1 MSLFYVIYL
10 SLRPILNDEIMRYG
24 NLSRQLSSLA
34 GPIFIETLLVMMLGA
49 VDTFMLS
56 RYSDNSVAAVGV
68 VNQLMNLVFL
78 LFEVISLGTSILCS
92 QYIGAGR
99 RDKVIQ
105 VVGISLIFNLLSG
118 MLMSLGLYSFA
129 DDLLHLMGLR
139 PDLMSD
145 GLPYMK
151 IVGGFAFLQAISLS
165 LSASL
170 RSADKAKYPMYV
182 SMVVNVLNIIGNYSL
197 IFGRFGMPALGVE
210 GAAISTSFC
219 RLVSVVL
226 LFVILFKKH
235 IPSFPKE
242 LFIPFPW
249 IELKNLLKIGIP
261 SAGEHFSYSLS
272 QVVITYFIN
281 MISNQALTTRTYIVN
296 IVMFTYIFALS
307 IAQGGAILIG
317 HLVGMKKIN
326 AAYTIGKRIMRLCTT
341 TSVTLALLTAVFGKH
356 ILGMLTTD
364 PWIISTGAAILW
376 IEVLLENGRALNLFG
391 VNSLRSAGDIYFPVL
406 VGIVVMWGVQV
417 VGSYILGISFGWG
430 LIAMWGVFALDENIR
445 GYIFLRRWNS
455 FRWVGKSFLEK

>member
-1 MSLFYVIYL
+1 
-10 SLRPILNDEIMRYG
+10 MRYG
-24 NLSRQLSSLA
+24 KLSRQLASLA
-34 GPIFIETLLVMMLGA
+34 GPIFIETLLVMTLGA

-99 RDKVIQ
+99 RDKVVQ
-105 VVGISLIFNLLSG
+105 VVGISLMFNLLSG
-118 MLMSLGLYSFA
+118 VILSSCLYFFA
-129 DDLLHLMGLR
+129 DDMLLLMGLR
-139 PDLMSD
+139 PDLMSE

-151 IVGGFAFLQAISLS
+151 IVGGFAFFQAISLS

-182 SMVVNVLNIIGNYSL
+182 SVVVNILNIIGNYTL
-197 IFGRFGMPALGVE
+197 IFGKFGMPALGVE
-210 GAAISTSFC
+210 GAAISTSVC
-219 RLVSVVL
+219 RFVSVVI
-226 LFVILFKKH
+226 LFAVLFKKH

-242 LFIPFPW
+242 LFTPFPW
-249 IELKNLLKIGIP
+249 VELKNLLKIGIP

-281 MISNQALTTRTYIVN
+281 MISNQALATRSYVVN

-317 HLVGMKKIN
+317 HLVGMKKIK
-326 AAYTIGKRIMRLCTT
+326 AAHAIGKRVMRLGVAM
-341 TSVTLALLTAVFGKH
+341 SVSLSLVTAIFGRH

-364 PWIISTGAAILW
+364 PWIISTGATILW
-376 IEVLLENGRALNLFG
+376 IEIILENGRALNFFG

-417 VGSYILGISFGWG
+417 VGSYVLGISLGWG
-430 LIAMWGVFALDENIR
+430 LIAMWAVFALDENIR
-445 GYIFLRRWNS
+445 GFIFLRRWNS
-455 FRWVGKSFLEK
+455 FKWVGKSFIK

>member
-1 MSLFYVIYL
+1 
-10 SLRPILNDEIMRYG
+10 MRFG
-24 NLSRQLSSLA
+24 NLSRQLASLA
-34 GPIFIETLLVMMLGA
+34 GPIFVETLLVMMLGA

-105 VVGISLIFNLLSG
+105 VVGISLLFNLLSG
-118 MLMSLGLYSFA
+118 LVLSICLHLFA
-129 DDLLHLMGLR
+129 DDMLILMGLR
-139 PDLMSD
+139 PDLMSE

-170 RSADKAKYPMYV
+170 RSADKARYPMYV
-182 SMVVNVLNIIGNYSL
+182 AIVVNILNIIGNYTL
-197 IFGRFGMPALGVE
+197 IFGKFGMPALGVE

-219 RLVSVVL
+219 RFVSVVIL
-226 LFVILFKKH
+226 LVVLFKKH

-242 LFIPFPW
+242 LFTPFPW

-272 QVVITYFIN
+272 QVVISYFIN
-281 MISNQALTTRTYIVN
+281 MISNQALATRSYVVN

-307 IAQGGAILIG
+307 MAQGGAILIG
-317 HLVGMKKIN
+317 HLVGMNKIR
-326 AAYTIGKRIMRLCTT
+326 AAYSIGKRIMRLGAAV
-341 TSVTLALLTAVFGKH
+341 SVSLSLLTALFGRH
-356 ILGMLTTD
+356 LLGMLTSD
-364 PWIISTGAAILW
+364 PWIISTGASILW
-376 IEVLLENGRALNLFG
+376 IEVILENGRALNFFG
-391 VNSLRSAGDIYFPVL
+391 VNSLRSAGDIYFPVI
-406 VGIVVMWGVQV
+406 VGIIVMWGIQV
-417 VGSYILGISFGWG
+417 VGSYIFGISLGWG
-430 LIAMWGVFALDENIR
+430 LIAMWVIFALDENIR
-445 GYIFLRRWNS
+445 GFIFVRRWNS
-455 FRWVGKSFLEK
+455 FRWVGRSFAVQKEDAYLK

>member
-1 MSLFYVIYL
+1 
-10 SLRPILNDEIMRYG
+10 MRYG
-24 NLSRQLSSLA
+24 NLSRQLASLA

-78 LFEVISLGTSILCS
+78 LFEVISIGTSILCS

-105 VVGISLIFNLLSG
+105 VVGISLIFNLVSG
-118 MLMSLGLYSFA
+118 LLISLGLYFFA
-129 DDLLHLMGLR
+129 GNLLQMMGLR
-139 PDLMSD
+139 PDLMSY

-151 IVGGFAFLQAISLS
+151 IVGGFGFLQAISLS

-197 IFGRFGMPALGVE
+197 IFGKFGMPALGVE
-210 GAAISTSFC
+210 GAAISTSLC
-219 RLVSVVL
+219 RFISVLL
-226 LFVILFKKH
+226 LFVILFRKH
-235 IPSFPKE
+235 ISSFPKK
-242 LFIPFPW
+242 LFTPFPW

-281 MISNQALTTRTYIVN
+281 MISNQALATRTYIVN
-296 IVMFTYIFALS
+296 IVMFTFIFSLS

-341 TSVTLALLTAVFGKH
+341 TSVSLALLTAVLGKH
-356 ILGMLTTD
+356 ILGLLTSD

-376 IEVLLENGRALNLFG
+376 VEILLENGRALNLFG
-391 VNSLRSAGDIYFPVL
+391 VNSLRSTGDIYFPVL

-417 VGSYILGISFGWG
+417 VGSYILGISLGWG
-430 LIAMWGVFALDENIR
+430 LVAMWIVFALDENIR
-445 GYIFLRRWNS
+445 GFIFLRRWNS
-455 FRWVGKSFLEK
+455 FRWVGKSFL

>member
-1 MSLFYVIYL
+1 
-10 SLRPILNDEIMRYG
+10 MRYG

-78 LFEVISLGTSILCS
+78 LFEVISIGTSILCS

-105 VVGISLIFNLLSG
+105 VVGISLIFNLFSG
-118 MLMSLGLYSFA
+118 MLLSLGLYSFA
-129 DDLLHLMGLR
+129 GSLLQMMGLR

-145 GLPYMK
+145 GLPYME

-197 IFGRFGMPALGVE
+197 IFGKFGMPALGVE
-210 GAAISTSFC
+210 GAAISTSLC
-219 RLVSVVL
+219 RFVSVVL

-242 LFIPFPW
+242 LFSPFLW

-281 MISNQALTTRTYIVN
+281 MISNHALATRSYIVN

-307 IAQGGAILIG
+307 IAQGGAILVG

-326 AAYTIGKRIMRLCTT
+326 AAYTIGKRIMRLGTA

-356 ILGMLTTD
+356 ILGMLTSD
-364 PWIISTGAAILW
+364 PWIISTGATILW
-376 IEVLLENGRALNLFG
+376 VEVLLENGRALNFFG

-417 VGSYILGISFGWG
+417 VGSYLFGISLGWG
-430 LIAMWGVFALDENIR
+430 LVAMWIVFALDENIR
-445 GYIFLRRWNS
+445 GFIFIRRWNS
-455 FRWVGKSFLEK
+455 FKWVGKGFL

>member
-1 MSLFYVIYL
+1 
-10 SLRPILNDEIMRYG
+10 MRYG
-24 NLSRQLSSLA
+24 KLSRQLASLA
-34 GPIFIETLLVMMLGA
+34 GPIFIETLLVMTLGA

-99 RDKVIQ
+99 RDKVVQ
-105 VVGISLIFNLLSG
+105 VVGISLMFNLLSG
-118 MLMSLGLYSFA
+118 VILSSCLYFFA
-129 DDLLHLMGLR
+129 DDMLLLMGLR
-139 PDLMSD
+139 PDLMSE

-151 IVGGFAFLQAISLS
+151 IVGGFAFFQAISLS

-182 SMVVNVLNIIGNYSL
+182 SVVVNILNIIGNYTL
-197 IFGRFGMPALGVE
+197 IFGKFGMPALGVE
-210 GAAISTSFC
+210 GAAISTSVC
-219 RLVSVVL
+219 RFVSVVI
-226 LFVILFKKH
+226 LFAVLFKKH

-242 LFIPFPW
+242 LFTPFPW
-249 IELKNLLKIGIP
+249 VELKNLLKIGIP

-281 MISNQALTTRTYIVN
+281 MISNQALATRSYVVN

-317 HLVGMKKIN
+317 HLVGMKKIK
-326 AAYTIGKRIMRLCTT
+326 AAHAIGKRVMRLGVAM
-341 TSVTLALLTAVFGKH
+341 SVSLSLVTAIFGRH

-364 PWIISTGAAILW
+364 PWIISTGATILW
-376 IEVLLENGRALNLFG
+376 IEILLENGRALNFFG

-417 VGSYILGISFGWG
+417 VGSYVLGISLGWG
-430 LIAMWGVFALDENIR
+430 LIAMWAVFALDENIR
-445 GYIFLRRWNS
+445 GFIFLRRWNS
-455 FRWVGKSFLEK
+455 FKWVGKSFIK

>member
-1 MSLFYVIYL
+1 
-10 SLRPILNDEIMRYG
+10 MRYG
-24 NLSRQLSSLA
+24 NLSRQLTSLA

-105 VVGISLIFNLLSG
+105 VVGISLIFNLFSG
-118 MLMSLGLYSFA
+118 ILISLGLYFFA
-129 DDLLHLMGLR
+129 DNLLHMMGLR

-182 SMVVNVLNIIGNYSL
+182 SMIVNVLNIIGNYSL
-197 IFGRFGMPALGVE
+197 IFGKFGMPALGVE
-210 GAAISTSFC
+210 GAAISTSLC
-219 RLVSVVL
+219 RFVSVL
-226 LFVILFKKH
+226 MLFVILFKKH
-235 IPSFPKE
+235 IPSFPKK
-242 LFIPFPW
+242 LFSPFPW

-281 MISNQALTTRTYIVN
+281 MISNEALATRTYIVN

-356 ILGMLTTD
+356 ILSMLTSD
-364 PWIISTGAAILW
+364 PWIISTGAVILW

-417 VGSYILGISFGWG
+417 VGSYILGISFAWG
-430 LIAMWGVFALDENIR
+430 LIAMWAVFALDENIR

-455 FRWVGKSFLEK
+455 FKWVGKSFLEN

>member
-1 MSLFYVIYL
+1 
-10 SLRPILNDEIMRYG
+10 MRYG
-24 NLSRQLSSLA
+24 KLSRQLASLA
-34 GPIFIETLLVMMLGA
+34 GPIFIETLLVMTLGA

-99 RDKVIQ
+99 RDKVVQ
-105 VVGISLIFNLLSG
+105 VVGISLMFNMLSG
-118 MLMSLGLYSFA
+118 VILSSCLYFFA
-129 DDLLHLMGLR
+129 DDMLLLMGLR
-139 PDLMSD
+139 PDLMSE

-151 IVGGFAFLQAISLS
+151 IVGGFAFFQAISLS

-182 SMVVNVLNIIGNYSL
+182 SIVVNILNIIGNYTL
-197 IFGRFGMPALGVE
+197 IFGKFGMPALGVE
-210 GAAISTSFC
+210 GAAISTSVC
-219 RLVSVVL
+219 RFVSVVI
-226 LFVILFKKH
+226 LFVVLFKKH

-242 LFIPFPW
+242 LFTPFPW
-249 IELKNLLKIGIP
+249 VELKNLLKIGIP

-281 MISNQALTTRTYIVN
+281 MISNQALATRSYVVN

-317 HLVGMKKIN
+317 HLVGMKKIK
-326 AAYTIGKRIMRLCTT
+326 AAHAIGKRVMRLGVAM
-341 TSVTLALLTAVFGKH
+341 SVSLSLVTAIFGRH

-364 PWIISTGAAILW
+364 PWIISTGATILW
-376 IEVLLENGRALNLFG
+376 IEILLENGRALNFFG

-417 VGSYILGISFGWG
+417 VGSYVLGISLGWG
-430 LIAMWGVFALDENIR
+430 LIAMWAVFALDENIR
-445 GYIFLRRWNS
+445 GFIFLRRWNS
-455 FRWVGKSFLEK
+455 FKWVGKSFIK

>member
-1 MSLFYVIYL
+1 
-10 SLRPILNDEIMRYG
+10 MRYG
-24 NLSRQLSSLA
+24 KLSRQLASLA
-34 GPIFIETLLVMMLGA
+34 GPIFIETLLVMTLGA

-99 RDKVIQ
+99 RDKVVQ
-105 VVGISLIFNLLSG
+105 VVGISLMFNLLSG
-118 MLMSLGLYSFA
+118 VILSSCLYLFA
-129 DDLLHLMGLR
+129 DDMLLLMGLR
-139 PDLMSD
+139 PDLMSE

-151 IVGGFAFLQAISLS
+151 IVGGFAFFQAISLS

-182 SMVVNVLNIIGNYSL
+182 SVVVNILNIIGNYTL
-197 IFGRFGMPALGVE
+197 IFGKFGMPALGVE
-210 GAAISTSFC
+210 GAAISTSVC
-219 RLVSVVL
+219 RFVSVVI
-226 LFVILFKKH
+226 LFVVLFKKH

-242 LFIPFPW
+242 LFTPFPW
-249 IELKNLLKIGIP
+249 VELKNLLKIGIP

-281 MISNQALTTRTYIVN
+281 MISNQALATRSYVVN

-317 HLVGMKKIN
+317 HLVGMKKIK
-326 AAYTIGKRIMRLCTT
+326 AAHAIGKRVMRLGVAM
-341 TSVTLALLTAVFGKH
+341 SVSLSLVTAIFGRH
-356 ILGMLTTD
+356 ILSMLTTD
-364 PWIISTGAAILW
+364 PWIISTGATILW
-376 IEVLLENGRALNLFG
+376 IEILLENGRALNFFG

-417 VGSYILGISFGWG
+417 VGSYVLGISLGWG
-430 LIAMWGVFALDENIR
+430 LIAMWAVFALDENIR
-445 GYIFLRRWNS
+445 GFIFLRRWNS
-455 FRWVGKSFLEK
+455 FKWVGKSFIR

>member
-1 MSLFYVIYL
+1 
-10 SLRPILNDEIMRYG
+10 MRYG
-24 NLSRQLSSLA
+24 NLSRQLTSLA
-34 GPIFIETLLVMMLGA
+34 GPIFIETLLVMMLGG

-99 RDKVIQ
+99 RDKVVQ
-105 VVGISLIFNLLSG
+105 VVGISLLFNLISG
-118 MLMSLGLYSFA
+118 LAISACLYLFA
-129 DDLLHLMGLR
+129 DNMLLMMGLR
-139 PDLMSD
+139 PDLLAY

-170 RSADKAKYPMYV
+170 RSANKAKYPMYV
-182 SMVVNVLNIIGNYSL
+182 SMVVNVLNILGNYSL
-197 IFGRFGMPALGVE
+197 IFGKFGMPALGVE

-219 RLVSVVL
+219 RLVAVAILLVV
-226 LFVILFKKH
+226 LFKKH
-235 IPSFPKE
+235 IPSFPKKY
-242 LFIPFPW
+242 FTPFPW

-272 QVVITYFIN
+272 QVVISYFIN
-281 MISNQALTTRTYIVN
+281 MIGNQALATRSYVVN
-296 IVMFTYIFALS
+296 IVMFTYIFALA

-317 HLVGMKKIN
+317 QLVGQKKIR
-326 AAYTIGKRIMRLCTT
+326 AAYVIGKRVMRLGAAV
-341 TSVTLALLTAVFGKH
+341 SVTLALLTAIFGRH
-356 ILGMLTTD
+356 ILGLLTSD

-376 IEVLLENGRALNLFG
+376 IEVLLENGRALNFFG
-391 VNSLRSAGDIYFPVL
+391 VNALRSSGDIYFPVL

-417 VGSYILGISFGWG
+417 VGSYILGITLGWG
-430 LIAMWGVFALDENIR
+430 IIAMWAVFALDENIR
-445 GYIFLRRWNS
+445 GFIFLRRWNT
-455 FRWVGKSFLEK
+455 FKWVGKSFTDN

>member
-1 MSLFYVIYL
+1 
-10 SLRPILNDEIMRYG
+10 MRYG
-24 NLSRQLSSLA
+24 KLSRQLTSLA

-78 LFEVISLGTSILCS
+78 LFEVISIGTSILCS

-118 MLMSLGLYSFA
+118 LAISLGLYFFA
-129 DDLLHLMGLR
+129 DNLLHMMGLR

-182 SMVVNVLNIIGNYSL
+182 SVIVNVLNIIGNYSL
-197 IFGRFGMPALGVE
+197 IFGKFGMPALGVE
-210 GAAISTSFC
+210 GAAISTSLC
-219 RLVSVVL
+219 RFASVVM

-242 LFIPFPW
+242 LFLPFPW

-281 MISNQALTTRTYIVN
+281 MISNQALATRTYIVN

-326 AAYTIGKRIMRLCTT
+326 GAYAIGKRIMRLCTA
-341 TSVTLALLTAVFGKH
+341 TSVTLSLMTAIFGKH
-356 ILGMLTTD
+356 ILSMLTSD
-364 PWIISTGAAILW
+364 PWIISTGATILW
-376 IEVLLENGRALNLFG
+376 VEILLENGRALNLFG

-417 VGSYILGISFGWG
+417 VGSYILGISLGWG
-430 LIAMWGVFALDENIR
+430 LVAMWVVFALDENIR

-455 FRWVGKSFLEK
+455 FKWVGKSFLEN

>member
-1 MSLFYVIYL
+1 
-10 SLRPILNDEIMRYG
+10 MRYG
-24 NLSRQLSSLA
+24 KLSRQLTSLA

-78 LFEVISLGTSILCS
+78 LFEVISIGTSILCS

-118 MLMSLGLYSFA
+118 LAISLGLYFFA
-129 DDLLHLMGLR
+129 DDLLHMMGLR

-182 SMVVNVLNIIGNYSL
+182 SVLVNVLNIIGNYSL
-197 IFGRFGMPALGVE
+197 IFGKFGMPALGVE
-210 GAAISTSFC
+210 GAAISTSLC
-219 RLVSVVL
+219 RFASVVM

-242 LFIPFPW
+242 LFLPFPW

-281 MISNQALTTRTYIVN
+281 MISNQALATRTYIVN

-326 AAYTIGKRIMRLCTT
+326 GAYAIGKRIMRLCTA
-341 TSVTLALLTAVFGKH
+341 TSLTLSLMTAIFGKH
-356 ILGMLTTD
+356 ILSMLTSD
-364 PWIISTGAAILW
+364 PWIISTGATILW
-376 IEVLLENGRALNLFG
+376 VEILLENGRALNLFG

-417 VGSYILGISFGWG
+417 VGSYILGISLGWG
-430 LIAMWGVFALDENIR
+430 LVAMWVVFALDENIR

-455 FRWVGKSFLEK
+455 FKWVGKSFLEN

>member
-1 MSLFYVIYL
+1 
-10 SLRPILNDEIMRYG
+10 MRYG
-24 NLSRQLSSLA
+24 KLSRQLASLA
-34 GPIFIETLLVMMLGA
+34 GPIFIETLLVMTLGA

-99 RDKVIQ
+99 RNKVVQ
-105 VVGISLIFNLLSG
+105 VVGISLMFNLLSG
-118 MLMSLGLYSFA
+118 VILSSCLYLFA
-129 DDLLHLMGLR
+129 DDMLLLMGLR
-139 PDLMSD
+139 PDLMSE

-151 IVGGFAFLQAISLS
+151 IVGGFAFFQAISLS

-182 SMVVNVLNIIGNYSL
+182 SVVVNILNIIGNYTL
-197 IFGRFGMPALGVE
+197 IFGKFGMPALGVE
-210 GAAISTSFC
+210 GAAISTSVC
-219 RLVSVVL
+219 RFVSVVI
-226 LFVILFKKH
+226 LFVVLFKKH

-242 LFIPFPW
+242 LFTPFPW
-249 IELKNLLKIGIP
+249 VELKNLLKIGIP

-281 MISNQALTTRTYIVN
+281 MISNQALATRSYVVN

-317 HLVGMKKIN
+317 HLVGMKKIK
-326 AAYTIGKRIMRLCTT
+326 AAHAIGKRVMRLGVAM
-341 TSVTLALLTAVFGKH
+341 SVSLSLVTAIFGRH

-364 PWIISTGAAILW
+364 PWIISTGATILW
-376 IEVLLENGRALNLFG
+376 IEILLENGRALNFFG

-417 VGSYILGISFGWG
+417 VGSYVLGISLGWG
-430 LIAMWGVFALDENIR
+430 LIAMWAVFALDENIR
-445 GYIFLRRWNS
+445 GFIFLRRWNS
-455 FRWVGKSFLEK
+455 FKWVGKSFVGSK

>member
-1 MSLFYVIYL
+1 
-10 SLRPILNDEIMRYG
+10 MRYG
-24 NLSRQLSSLA
+24 KLSRQLASLA

-56 RYSDNSVAAVGV
+56 RHSDNSVAAVGV

-105 VVGISLIFNLLSG
+105 VVGISLIFNLSSGLILS
-118 MLMSLGLYSFA
+118 LCLYFFA
-129 DDLLHLMGLR
+129 GDFLHMMGLR
-139 PDLMSD
+139 PDLMSE

-170 RSADKAKYPMYV
+170 RSANKAKYPMYV
-182 SMVVNVLNIIGNYSL
+182 SVVVNVLNILGNYTL
-197 IFGRFGMPALGVE
+197 IFGKFGMPALGVE
-210 GAAISTSFC
+210 GAAISTSIC
-219 RLVSVVL
+219 RFVSVIL
-226 LFVILFKKH
+226 LFIILFKKH

-242 LFIPFPW
+242 YFRPFPW

-261 SAGEHFSYSLS
+261 SAGEHMSYSLS
-272 QVVITYFIN
+272 QVVIAYFIN
-281 MISNQALTTRTYIVN
+281 MISNEALATRTYIVN
-296 IVMFTYIFALS
+296 IVMFTYIFALAL
-307 IAQGGAILIG
+307 AQGGAILIG
-317 HLVGMKKIN
+317 QLVGMNKIR
-326 AAYTIGKRIMRLCTT
+326 AAYTIGKRVMRVGVAF
-341 TSVTLALLTAVFGKH
+341 SVTLSLLVAIFGKT
-356 ILGMLTTD
+356 ILSMLTSD

-376 IEVLLENGRALNLFG
+376 VEIFLENGRALNFFG
-391 VNSLRSAGDIYFPVL
+391 VNALRSAGDIYFPVL

-417 VGSYILGISFGWG
+417 VGSYILGITLGWG
-430 LIAMWGVFALDENIR
+430 LIAMWAIFALDENIR
-445 GYIFLRRWNS
+445 GLIFLHRWNS
-455 FRWVGKSFLEK
+455 FKWVGKGFVK

>member
-1 MSLFYVIYL
+1 
-10 SLRPILNDEIMRYG
+10 MRYG
-24 NLSRQLSSLA
+24 KLSRQLASLA
-34 GPIFIETLLVMMLGA
+34 GPIFIETLLVMTLGA

-99 RDKVIQ
+99 RDKVVQ
-105 VVGISLIFNLLSG
+105 VVGISLMFNLLSG
-118 MLMSLGLYSFA
+118 VILSSCLYLFA
-129 DDLLHLMGLR
+129 DDMLLLMGLR
-139 PDLMSD
+139 PDLMSE

-151 IVGGFAFLQAISLS
+151 IVGGFAFFQAISLS

-182 SMVVNVLNIIGNYSL
+182 SVVVNILNIIGNYTL
-197 IFGRFGMPALGVE
+197 IFGKFGMPALGVE
-210 GAAISTSFC
+210 GAAISTSVC
-219 RLVSVVL
+219 RFVSVVI
-226 LFVILFKKH
+226 LFVVLFKKH

-242 LFIPFPW
+242 LFTPFPW
-249 IELKNLLKIGIP
+249 VELKNLLKIGIP

-281 MISNQALTTRTYIVN
+281 MISNQALATRSYVVN

-317 HLVGMKKIN
+317 HLVGMKKIK
-326 AAYTIGKRIMRLCTT
+326 AAHAIGKRVMRLGVAM
-341 TSVTLALLTAVFGKH
+341 SVSLSLVTAIFGRH

-364 PWIISTGAAILW
+364 PWIISTGATILW
-376 IEVLLENGRALNLFG
+376 IEILLENGRALNFFG

-417 VGSYILGISFGWG
+417 VGSYVLGISLGWG
-430 LIAMWGVFALDENIR
+430 LIAMWAVFALDENIR
-445 GYIFLRRWNS
+445 GFIFLRRWNN
-455 FRWVGKSFLEK
+455 FKWVGKSFIK

>member
-1 MSLFYVIYL
+1 
-10 SLRPILNDEIMRYG
+10 MRYG
-24 NLSRQLSSLA
+24 KLSRQLTSLA

-78 LFEVISLGTSILCS
+78 LFEVISIGTSILCS

-118 MLMSLGLYSFA
+118 LAISLGLYFFA
-129 DDLLHLMGLR
+129 DDLLHMMGLR

-182 SMVVNVLNIIGNYSL
+182 SVIVNVLNIIGNYSL
-197 IFGRFGMPALGVE
+197 IFGKFGMPALGVE
-210 GAAISTSFC
+210 GAAISTSLC
-219 RLVSVVL
+219 RFASVVM

-242 LFIPFPW
+242 LFLPFPW

-281 MISNQALTTRTYIVN
+281 MISNQALATRTYIVN

-326 AAYTIGKRIMRLCTT
+326 GAYAIGKRIMRLCTA
-341 TSVTLALLTAVFGKH
+341 TSVTLSLMTAVFGKH
-356 ILGMLTTD
+356 IISMLTSD
-364 PWIISTGAAILW
+364 PWIISTGATILW
-376 IEVLLENGRALNLFG
+376 VEILLENGRALNLFG

-417 VGSYILGISFGWG
+417 VGSYILGISIGWG
-430 LIAMWGVFALDENIR
+430 LVAMWVVFALDENIR

-455 FRWVGKSFLEK
+455 FKWVGKSFLEN